1 MKSHEARLEH
11 DGFGRAIEDLKPIIQ
26 PEASDSS
33 ALDNVF
39 ELLVRGHRNLPM
51 VKLMM
56 IPEASSS
63 NPNVPAKHRAMY
75 NYVNGVMEPW
85 DGPAAIAAVAGKWAL
100 VGMDRNGLR
109 PMRYVRTSD
118 ELLIAGSEAGMV
130 PQDEG
135 KIVEKGRL
143 GPGEMLAV
151 DMDAPQL
158 FKDGELKDMLA
169 DTHDYAQW
177 TTRTVEL
184 DSLIKQDAPATEHF
198 AADELRR
205 RQFAVG
211 WSIEDLEMILHPMV
225 EDGKEAVGSMGDDAP
240 LAVLSRH
247 LSRHAPLLPPELQP
261 GHQPADRLLARAQR
275 DDDQDAARQPR
286 QHPRREP
293 RAERDAVAA
302 VADRAQRRVRGD
314 AQVHGRDRL
323 PHRLHLRCARRARC
337 HAPGLRPH
345 LQGGRGR
352 RALGLPARRAD
363 RRQCRRRPCRA
374 AHDHGGGRR
383 AFVPGAPVAA
393 HLHLAQRAL
402 GRVPGRALCRRHHR
416 RRRHHGEPLPRRGD
430 DRGPPQARPV
440 RQALA
445 RRSAWPTT
453 RRRWTTA
460 CSRSCPRWASRCCR
474 PTAAA
479 ATSRPSACR
488 ARWSRNSSP
497 ACPRASRASACA
509 ACRRRSPSSISAPST
524 RT

>member
-1 MKSHEARLEH
+1 MTFDAQQFIRDYKSGTARLTDAYGYNPAQEMDSCGVGLVVALDGKRRRDVVAAGIDALKAVWHRGAIDADGKTGDGAGIHVEIPQAFFKDHVRDSSGQAPEAGRIAVGMVFLPRTDLGAQERCRIIVETEILRAGHTILGWRQVPVDISVIGEKANATRPEIEQILIGRGNPQLDNREFEKQLYILRRRMEKAALADNIGEFYVCSLSCRSVVYKGMFLAEHLSAFYPDLLDERFTSRFAIFHQRYSTNTFPQWKLAQPFRVLAHNGEINTILGNVNWMKSHEARLEH

-118 ELLIAGSEAGMV
+118 DLLIAGSEAGMV

-184 DSLIKQDAPATEHF
+184 DSLIKQDAPAAEHF

-205 RQFAVG
+205 V
-211 WSIEDLEMILHPMV
+211 
-225 EDGKEAVGSMGDDAP
+225 
-240 LAVLSRH
+240 
-247 LSRHAPLLPPELQP
+247 
-261 GHQPADRLLARAQR
+261 RANK
-275 DDDQDAARQPR
+275 
-286 QHPRREP
+286 
-293 RAERDAVAA
+293 
-302 VADRAQRRVRGD
+302 
-314 AQVHGRDRL
+314 
-323 PHRLHLRCARRARC
+323 C
-337 HAPGLRPH
+337 
-345 LQGGRGR
+345 
-352 RALGLPARRAD
+352 
-363 RRQCRRRPCRA
+363 
-374 AHDHGGGRR
+374 
-383 AFVPGAPVAA
+383 F
-393 HLHLAQRAL
+393 
-402 GRVPGRALCRRHHR
+402 
-416 RRRHHGEPLPRRGD
+416 RRG
-430 DRGPPQARPV
+430 AR
-440 RQALA
+440 
-445 RRSAWPTT
+445 
-453 RRRWTTA
+453 
-460 CSRSCPRWASRCCR
+460 
-474 PTAAA
+474 
-479 ATSRPSACR
+479 
-488 ARWSRNSSP
+488 
-497 ACPRASRASACA
+497 
-509 ACRRRSPSSISAPST
+509 
-524 RT
+524 